1 MWQQAYITV
10 DGSGAGNVNLIPK
23 ANLPFSNEGAPSLYL
38 KTYIP
43 AQAGFVSGASDVTVS
58 EIMPDSR
65 LVSDIVLANATTPT
79 RKIPQ
84 NLVYDAT
91 GTVTTS
97 YAYEVVTGL
106 NVAVASA
113 NANAVV
119 SVWVLFAPL

>member
-1 MWQQAYITV
+1 MWQQAYITAN
-10 DGSGAGNVNLIPK
+10 GSGAGNVNIIPK

-43 AQAGFVSGASDVTVS
+43 AQAGFVSGTSDVTIS
-58 EIMPDSR
+58 EVMPDTL
-65 LVSDIVLANATTPT
+65 LVSDLVLTNPTTPL
-79 RKIPQ
+79 RQIPQ
-84 NLVYDAT
+84 RLVYDAT

-119 SVWVLFAPL
+119 AIWVLFAPL